1 MCNEIYFNVIL
12 FVTIE
17 IVLQCCDFNIFTGWI
32 DRKYKNTGDKEITD
46 GI

>member
-1 MCNEIYFNVIL
+1 MYNEIYFNVIL

-17 IVLQCCDFNIFTGWI
+17 MVLQCCDFNIFTGWI
-32 DRKYKNTGDKEITD
+32 DRKYKNTGDKEITY